1 MDSSHRDDLM
11 SAPIFDLHNSFH
23 VAAILKPAAR
33 TEHLI
38 ATAVQPKD
46 INMTADQILT
56 EIREANLSYLM
67 LAQSLIRSDR
77 EQALFRLGI
86 SEENAELLNML
97 TPAQM
102 MKIASG
108 NTLLCRFRM
117 DDDMV
122 WGLLTNHGKGAA
134 NDTTSRL
141 HASIL
146 MAGRHQEAA

>member
-1 MDSSHRDDLM
+1 
-11 SAPIFDLHNSFH
+11 
-23 VAAILKPAAR
+23 
-33 TEHLI
+33 
-38 ATAVQPKD
+38 
-46 INMTADQILT
+46 MTPEQILA

-77 EQALFRLGI
+77 EQALYRLGI
-86 SEENAELLNML
+86 SEETATLIGML

-102 MKIASG
+102 MKIATG

-117 DDDMV
+117 DDDLV
-122 WGLLTNHGKGAA
+122 WNLLTSHGKSASNEGV
-134 NDTTSRL
+134 SRL

>member
-1 MDSSHRDDLM
+1 M
-11 SAPIFDLHNSFH
+11 N
-23 VAAILKPAAR
+23 
-33 TEHLI
+33 T
-38 ATAVQPKD
+38 
-46 INMTADQILT
+46 DQILA

-67 LAQSLIRSDR
+67 LAQSLVRADK
-77 EQALFRLGI
+77 EQALFRLGV
-86 SEENAELLNML
+86 SEETAALIGSL

-102 MKIASG
+102 MKVATG

-122 WGLLTNHGKGAA
+122 WNLLTNHGKGAA
-134 NDTTSRL
+134 NDGMSRL

>member
-1 MDSSHRDDLM
+1 M
-11 SAPIFDLHNSFH
+11 N
-23 VAAILKPAAR
+23 
-33 TEHLI
+33 T
-38 ATAVQPKD
+38 
-46 INMTADQILT
+46 DQILA

-67 LAQSLIRSDR
+67 LAQSLIRADR
-77 EQALFRLGI
+77 DQALYRLGV
-86 SEENAELLNML
+86 SEDTANLIAAL

-122 WGLLTNHGKGAA
+122 WSLLTSHGKKAA
-134 NDTTSRL
+134 NDSVSRL

>member
-1 MDSSHRDDLM
+1 M
-11 SAPIFDLHNSFH
+11 SALISRLHNLFH

-33 TEHLI
+33 TETRLENSPP
-38 ATAVQPKD
+38 QFKPKD
-46 INMTADQILT
+46 NIMTADQILT

-77 EQALFRLGI
+77 EQALYRLGI
-86 SEENAELLNML
+86 SEENAELLNLL

-122 WGLLTNHGKGAA
+122 WSLLTNHGKGAA
-134 NDTTSRL
+134 NDMTSRL

>member
-1 MDSSHRDDLM
+1 M
-11 SAPIFDLHNSFH
+11 N
-23 VAAILKPAAR
+23 
-33 TEHLI
+33 TE
-38 ATAVQPKD
+38 
-46 INMTADQILT
+46 QILA

-77 EQALFRLGI
+77 DQALYRLGV
-86 SEENAELLNML
+86 SEETANMISAL

-117 DDDMV
+117 DDDIV
-122 WGLLTNHGKGAA
+122 WSLLTSHGKSAA
-134 NDTTSRL
+134 NDSVSRL

>member
-1 MDSSHRDDLM
+1 
-11 SAPIFDLHNSFH
+11 
-23 VAAILKPAAR
+23 
-33 TEHLI
+33 
-38 ATAVQPKD
+38 
-46 INMTADQILT
+46 MTPEQILA

-77 EQALFRLGI
+77 EQALYRLGV
-86 SEENAELLNML
+86 SEETATVIGML

-102 MKIASG
+102 MKIATG

-117 DDDMV
+117 DDDIV
-122 WGLLTNHGKGAA
+122 WNLLTSHGKSAA
-134 NDTTSRL
+134 NQGVAGL